1 MRVEKYGR
9 DGRADGAAL
18 VASGLRVIWL
28 ILDDSSGTMR
38 WTSADSP
45 CCRKSALFLTSSL
58 VKSHSVLPPGGDSPC
73 TTGLTNWGHNLAH
86 IDLKVGIEPAVGP
99 TRVS

>member
-1 MRVEKYGR
+1 MCDARYAEVKMRVEKYGR

-38 WTSADSP
+38 
-45 CCRKSALFLTSSL
+45 
-58 VKSHSVLPPGGDSPC
+58 
-73 TTGLTNWGHNLAH
+73 
-86 IDLKVGIEPAVGP
+86 
-99 TRVS
+99 